1 MVYVDKGDI
10 VWSEPHLRRQAIY
23 MGLLRSHAGLLLT
36 FQLLLLLLLQ
46 IQGTSKTASRKD
58 SHSIL
63 HCIS

>member
-1 MVYVDKGDI
+1 
-10 VWSEPHLRRQAIY
+10 